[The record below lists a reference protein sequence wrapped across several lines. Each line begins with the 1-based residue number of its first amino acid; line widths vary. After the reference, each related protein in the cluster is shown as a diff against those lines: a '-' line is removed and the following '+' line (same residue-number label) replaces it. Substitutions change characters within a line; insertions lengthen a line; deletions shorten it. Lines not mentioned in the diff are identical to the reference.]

1 MRRLGGSA
9 AVGSFMPVAASCCR
23 KRGVLLFFCAR
34 NKQGNIRRCASE
46 NAKNRPQARTF
57 LDQISDW
64 HLDWTYRFDLCLVV
78 QWPDAGSRCDVR
90 KVLHALTTEPVS
102 NKE

>member
-1 MRRLGGSA
+1 MEVLPPSGRSCQWPPAVVANAAFCFFLG
-9 AVGSFMPVAASCCR
+9 
-23 KRGVLLFFCAR
+23 AR
-34 NKQGNIRRCASE
+34 NKQENIRRCASE

-90 KVLHALTTEPVS
+90 KVLYALTTEHVS